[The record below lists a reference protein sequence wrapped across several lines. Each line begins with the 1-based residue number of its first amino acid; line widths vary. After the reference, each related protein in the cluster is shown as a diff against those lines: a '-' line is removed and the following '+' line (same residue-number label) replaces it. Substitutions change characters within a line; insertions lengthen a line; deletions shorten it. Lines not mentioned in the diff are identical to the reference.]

1 MSTATGQTLDN
12 SPTPVGVGSG
22 TLVRQLTNFQARVLG
37 NMREGVWYGDIAEDG
52 IEPWPDW
59 IFTRS
64 TQPNVTLAC
73 LIDAGAI
80 EKRMHTYPNGTK
92 WRVFRRMQN
101 SESATPRSISDR
113 ATDTP

>member
-1 MSTATGQTLDN
+1 MSTENTTDIAR
-12 SPTPVGVGSG
+12 VGSG
-22 TLVRQLTNFQARVLG
+22 PLVRQLTNFQARVLG

-52 IEPWPDW
+52 IEPWPQW

-73 LIDAGAI
+73 LLDAGAI

-92 WRVFRRMQN
+92 WRVFRRLPN
-101 SESATPRSISDR
+101 TELTGAKRPVV
-113 ATDTP
+113 